1 MAEEWIRDAHKEVEA
16 EALSH
21 ANVKKSLRALKQEQ
35 VEMSEK
41 LKVVD

>member
-21 ANVKKSLRALKQEQ
+21 ADVKKSLRALKQEQ